1 MKQKNTLVLM
11 MSLLLACQKANEI
24 MPQPKPLPTIG
35 RGFTLLSA
43 TPFSSRNGYT
53 VSGTLEV
60 WRDSLNYEFRLIDF
74 QSSNGPDLDI
84 LVTNGVSANP
94 SINLGDIKGLQGNY
108 VYTYTD
114 VDNRIKDFSSVVVW
128 CSRFSVAFG
137 LANFEP

>member
-1 MKQKNTLVLM
+1 MKQKLATLLM
-11 MSLLLACQKANEI
+11 MSLLLACQKSEEV
-24 MPQPKPLPTIG
+24 MPQPQPLPTIG
-35 RGFTLLSA
+35 ESFTLLSR
-43 TPFSSRNGYT
+43 TSFSSRNGYT

-60 WRDSLNYEFRLIDF
+60 WRDSTQYEFRFIDF

-84 LVTNGVSANP
+84 LVANGTSANP
-94 SINLGDIKGLQGNY
+94 SIHLGAIQGLQGNY

-137 LANFEP
+137 LASFEP